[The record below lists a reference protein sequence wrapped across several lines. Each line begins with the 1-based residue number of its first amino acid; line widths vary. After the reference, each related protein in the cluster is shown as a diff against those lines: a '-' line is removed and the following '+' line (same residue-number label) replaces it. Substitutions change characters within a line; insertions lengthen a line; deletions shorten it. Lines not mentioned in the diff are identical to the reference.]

1 MQATLDFTG
10 QQLKD
15 AGIVSVEDHSAEWQ
29 GHAADVIADLAAT
42 GQSFSTDDFHARLR
56 YLPHHPNAIGAAF
69 RRAQKSGVSGVSAG
83 SSRSAW
89 RLDRVSWRY
98 IRQDERR
105 RADQVRP
112 ALGSR

>member
-69 RRAQKSGVSGVSAG
+69 RRAQKSGVIRRVGWQQSERVAAR
-83 SSRSAW
+83 SRVVAVYQA
-89 RLDRVSWRY
+89 R
-98 IRQDERR
+98 
-105 RADQVRP
+105 
-112 ALGSR
+112 